1 VASDQLVIAGFVV
14 IGAVF
19 VVLTLSAAWPKAPS
33 AEKATTYECG
43 IEPVGA
49 PWIQFRSGY
58 YIYALLFVIFDVE
71 TVFLYPWA
79 VAFGSFG
86 WFILIEMIIFV
97 AILVVGLAYAW
108 KEGALRWR

>member
-1 VASDQLVIAGFVV
+1 
-14 IGAVF
+14 
-19 VVLTLSAAWPKAPS
+19 
-33 AEKATTYECG
+33 
-43 IEPVGA
+43 
-49 PWIQFRSGY
+49 
-58 YIYALLFVIFDVE
+58 
-71 TVFLYPWA
+71 VFLYPWA